1 MIELADRIDKI
12 VDKEIYGTD
21 DPDVS
26 GTIAMMIDDTIEELE
41 KLGHIKGD
49 GGLLEKGTY
58 EDDAQVLWSMLV
70 YLFKEYM
77 SSPPLS
83 IYDKIQLKA
92 DNWITKAI
100 LAKLPGGL
108 SEMLRLY

>member
-1 MIELADRIDKI
+1 MIELKDRLDKV

-26 GTIAMMIDDTIEELE
+26 GTIAMMIDDTIDELE

-58 EDDAQVLWSMLV
+58 EDDAEVQWSILI
-70 YLFKEYM
+70 YLFQEYM
-77 SSPPLS
+77 SAPPLS
-83 IYDKIQLKA
+83 VHDKIQLKA
-92 DNWITKAI
+92 ENWITKAV
-100 LAKLPGGL
+100 LAKLPPL
-108 SEMLRLY
+108 HNMLRLY